1 LSILILG
8 VGNILLS
15 DEGLGVR
22 AVEKLKEG
30 YIFPENVKLL
40 DGGTLGIDLLY
51 FLEGAER
58 LIIVD
63 AVMGGGP
70 PGTLYK
76 FSGDEV
82 KAYFRG
88 KVSAHELG
96 IQEVLGIAQ
105 LTGKYPKE
113 VVVIGMEPESL
124 EISLELSQTV
134 RNSLEKLVKL
144 IIEQLKDWQ
153 TEVKHVDE
161 RTRNTA

>member
-1 LSILILG
+1 MSILILG

>member
-1 LSILILG
+1 

-22 AVEKLKEG
+22 AIEKIKED
-30 YIFPENVKLL
+30 YVLPENVKLL
-40 DGGTLGIDLLY
+40 DGGTLGIELLY
-51 FLEGAER
+51 FLEGSEK

-63 AVMGGGP
+63 AVKGGGP

-82 KAYFRG
+82 KAYFKG
-88 KVSAHELG
+88 KISAHELG

-105 LTGKYPKE
+105 LTNKYPKE

-124 EISLELSQTV
+124 EVSLELSQTV
-134 RNSLEKLVKL
+134 KNNLERLIKLV
-144 IIEQLKDWQ
+144 IEQLKKWNI
-153 TEVKHVDE
+153 EVKNVDE
-161 RTRNTA
+161 RTSHTV

>member
-1 LSILILG
+1 LSILVLG

-22 AVEKLKEG
+22 VIEKIKEG
-30 YIFPENVKLL
+30 YVLPKDVRLL
-40 DGGTLGIDLLY
+40 DGGTLGVELLY
-51 FLEGAER
+51 FLEGSEK

-63 AVMGGGP
+63 AIKGGGP

-82 KAYFRG
+82 KAYFKG
-88 KVSAHELG
+88 KISAHELG

-105 LTGKYPKE
+105 LTDRYPKE

-124 EISLELSQTV
+124 EVSLELSQTV
-134 RNSLEKLVKL
+134 KDNLEKLIKSV
-144 IIEQLKDWQ
+144 IEQFKEWNI
-153 TEVKHVDE
+153 EVKHVDE
-161 RTRNTA
+161 RASHTV

>member
-1 LSILILG
+1 MSVLILG

-22 AVEKLKEG
+22 VVERLKES

-51 FLEGAER
+51 FLEGLER

-63 AVMGGGP
+63 AIMGGGP
-70 PGTLYK
+70 PGTSYK

-82 KAYFRG
+82 KAYFTG

-113 VVVIGMEPESL
+113 VVVVGMEPESL
-124 EISLELSQTV
+124 EISLELSQTI
-134 RNSLEKLVKL
+134 RDNLEKLVKL
-144 IIEQLKDWQ
+144 IIEQLKEWQ
-153 TEVKHVDE
+153 IEVKHVDE
-161 RTRNTA
+161 RTRNIV